1 MDKQKTKLVVVV
13 ATAAA
18 ATTVNFLLTRDSRV
32 VFTKLHF
39 KHRFN
44 NTRST
49 EARQYASPTFGSGDL
64 LLSAESRR
72 KSNRR
77 PPLCNST
84 NVIKRCFCKT
94 GNPIQRIVD

>member
-49 EARQYASPTFGSGDL
+49 EARQYASPTFG
-64 LLSAESRR
+64 
-72 KSNRR
+72 
-77 PPLCNST
+77 
-84 NVIKRCFCKT
+84 
-94 GNPIQRIVD
+94 